1 METKAMPR
9 LTEDMGNGL
18 FATKDIN
25 VGEDVLKTNRPFVA
39 VLDTPRLEDTC
50 SGCFGKKQLFYG
62 VETLKACTRCQVV
75 KYCDRACQSKDWKFS
90 HSLECSIYQELRPKI
105 LPNLA
110 RAVLRIVLRRVN
122 RKYDDSEFD
131 TFQMLETHAK
141 EIRDTNQDQW
151 NRILLTAKAVKE
163 YSRSDIEEES
173 IASFLAKLDLNTFN
187 LVTPLYDRVGL
198 YLHPYAAFINHS
210 CEYNSVVG
218 FDGDELF
225 VKAIRPIK
233 ADEQIFISY
242 VDTTNPYSIRRKQL
256 SERYYFDCNCS
267 KCQQGRDA
275 REDRFLPTSLNT
287 TSLDETEE
295 KVRNLM
301 TSANNDEDP
310 FRSITKL
317 KSAIRT
323 LRETSAWPITRQ
335 PYVSLRDEL
344 IVSMLAAQQFESA
357 FVQAVIRYIRVDP
370 IIYRHEGHPIRQMH
384 TWSLIKLAIHL
395 YQGTG
400 TGHAD
405 ALFQRFQQN
414 MGLVVWALLSQLVKD
429 QETACIARSF
439 RETIYS
445 TYKEV
450 DGEFKANGLE
460 PAEMAVEIKSELETL
475 GALAYEALKME

>member
-1 METKAMPR
+1 M
-9 LTEDMGNGL
+9 
-18 FATKDIN
+18 
-25 VGEDVLKTNRPFVA
+25 
-39 VLDTPRLEDTC
+39 
-50 SGCFGKKQLFYG
+50 
-62 VETLKACTRCQVV
+62 
-75 KYCDRACQSKDWKFS
+75 
-90 HSLECSIYQELRPKI
+90 
-105 LPNLA
+105 
-110 RAVLRIVLRRVN
+110 
-122 RKYDDSEFD
+122 
-131 TFQMLETHAK
+131 
-141 EIRDTNQDQW
+141 
-151 NRILLTAKAVKE
+151 
-163 YSRSDIEEES
+163 
-173 IASFLAKLDLNTFN
+173 
-187 LVTPLYDRVGL
+187 TPLYDRVGL

-475 GALAYEALKME
+475 GALADEALKME